1 MMHLSFKTSTES
13 TQQQLLAHSQ
23 KMKSGGRWDILQ
35 RAVIV
40 LRVCF
45 VQEWLILWWLF
56 YVSVS
61 GNGKSHETEMESLA
75 LSSSEKM
82 ILGISGLNY
91 FLYYCLFK
99 NNFSMESRVGLLKSI
114 PHISLCL
121 AENIILFL
129 FLDFSSLFLPTF
141 I

>member
-61 GNGKSHETEMESLA
+61 GKGKSHETEMESLA